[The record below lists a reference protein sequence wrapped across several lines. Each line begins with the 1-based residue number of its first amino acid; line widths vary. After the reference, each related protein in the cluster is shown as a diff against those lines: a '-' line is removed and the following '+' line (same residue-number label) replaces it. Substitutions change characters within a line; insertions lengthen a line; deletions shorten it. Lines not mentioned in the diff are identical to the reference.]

1 MIYLVNVTYYNKETK
16 EILDLLKIGYTDNW
30 NKRKSQYLLHNPGV
44 QEIYLIDDGTEEQES
59 KLHYKFKDFRFEDYG
74 NEWFYY
80 KDEIVDY
87 IKTVTLEE
95 LDKLPNN
102 PTRGDSRVLKGK
114 YKAKE
119 IISYLFDTKEEINNY
134 LSMLMDKLGDTI
146 SYTTVLDYI
155 SQDSTIDQEKLKNY
169 YEIKRRSNTG
179 IYTED
184 KELNL
189 EVSNFLFEY
198 ESKKTLYDKLRLLCE
213 YDMSN
218 EARDIVLAQIPD
230 SDEIKSYYITL
241 GPNKLYK
248 LGYNVT
254 RIKKEL
260 GIATFSPE
268 LLISTIYRN
277 FNVGDKLFL
286 SDIKTK
292 LSSLYS
298 SINYK
303 AFPKATD
310 LLNYFSVK
318 EFMKSIVIDGKK
330 KRVSGYELTG
340 SYEQSFWDKLKEM
353 KKLD

>member
-1 MIYLVNVTYYNKETK
+1 M
-16 EILDLLKIGYTDNW
+16 
-30 NKRKSQYLLHNPGV
+30 
-44 QEIYLIDDGTEEQES
+44 
-59 KLHYKFKDFRFEDYG
+59 
-74 NEWFYY
+74 
-80 KDEIVDY
+80 
-87 IKTVTLEE
+87 EE

-146 SYTTVLDYI
+146 SYTTALDYI

>member
-1 MIYLVNVTYYNKETK
+1 MIYLINVTYYNKETK

-30 NKRKSQYLLHNPGV
+30 DKRKSQYLLHNPGI
-44 QEIYLIDDGTEEQES
+44 QEVYLIDDGTEEQES
-59 KLHYKFKDFRFEDYG
+59 KLHYKFKDFRFKDYG

-80 KDEIVDY
+80 NDEIVNY
-87 IKTVTLEE
+87 IKTITLEE

-155 SQDSTIDQEKLKNY
+155 SQDSTIDQDKLKNY
-169 YEIKRRSNTG
+169 YEIKRKSDTG

-189 EVSNFLFEY
+189 EVSNFMRGY
-198 ESKKTLYDKLRLLCE
+198 ERLTTIHDKLKMLCE
-213 YDMSN
+213 YDISDRAK
-218 EARDIVLAQIPD
+218 EIVLAQIPD
-230 SDEIKSYYITL
+230 SDEVKSYYL
-241 GPNKLYK
+241 ALPKEKLRALY
-248 LGYNVT
+248 YNSAK
-254 RIKKEL
+254 IKKEL
-260 GIATFSPE
+260 GIITFSQE

-277 FNVGDKLFL
+277 FSVGDKILFTDL
-286 SDIKTK
+286 KER
-292 LSSLYS
+292 LANLYS

-303 AFPKATD
+303 VNAKATD
-310 LLNYFSVK
+310 IFNYFEAK
-318 EFMKSIVIDGKK
+318 EYMTSIEVDGKK
-330 KRVSGYELTG
+330 KRVRGY
-340 SYEQSFWDKLKEM
+340 KLISIRPIN
-353 KKLD
+353 